1 MSGIQ
6 SFSTHDV
13 KKWDI
18 KPARANPSGQGKS
31 IYMDRKDQADFS
43 TEEMTA
49 AWPIR
54 PAMAPPEGL
63 QIKEGERLNLEVS
76 VSKDNVAFI
85 TKAIE
90 LDDFLKN
97 KLYEDRLVA
106 FGPAKAKALTSV
118 ESISVLYKP
127 MLKEGNMNKD
137 GTAKYDDT
145 WRLKV
150 DGWSQNIEKLMFVEK
165 DINGQKMKMVEDCQ
179 WTPRLI
185 DQGLKSGDTK
195 FFKFLGKNPENGKD
209 RFTDRLPVEVNGEK
223 KMRYVGPQDCK
234 KGSKITVVFRITK
247 MYITE
252 TAGPTLS
259 AKEVY
264 IRSAPE
270 KAEVKVMDGAELID
284 ESELLALLEDCGSGS
299 GSGSGSGA
307 PAAPAVA
314 PPAPSAASAAPDVI
328 EEVYLPQAEIIQGEG
343 FEVEEVFSSP
353 PKKAKKNKD

>member
-1 MSGIQ
+1 MSKIQ
-6 SFSTHDV
+6 MFSTHDV
-13 KKWDI
+13 SKWDI

-43 TEEMTA
+43 SEEMTT

-85 TKAIE
+85 NKAME
-90 LDDFLKN
+90 LDEHLRS
-97 KLYEDRLVA
+97 KLFEDRMTA
-106 FGPAKAKALTSV
+106 FGPAKAKALTSK

-137 GTAKYDDT
+137 GTAKYDDS

-150 DGWSQNIEKLMFVEK
+150 DGWSQNIERLNFVEK
-165 DINGQKMKMVEDCQ
+165 DINGQKMKMVEDCV

-209 RFTDRLPVEVNGEK
+209 RYTDRLPVDVNGEK
-223 KMRYVGPQDCK
+223 KMRFVGPQDCK
-234 KGSKITVVFRITK
+234 KGSKITIVFRITK
-247 MYITE
+247 VYITE

-264 IRSAPE
+264 IRSVPD

-284 ESELLALLEDCGSGS
+284 ENDLLALLQESESSASSSNPTVDVAPTLPTPTAEVDKPVAHVESKKEESGS
-299 GSGSGSGA
+299 S
-307 PAAPAVA
+307 
-314 PPAPSAASAAPDVI
+314 
-328 EEVYLPQAEIIQGEG
+328 LG
-343 FEVEEVFSSP
+343 FEVEEVFPSP
-353 PKKAKKNKD
+353 PKKSKKNQS